1 VLLFFIA
8 VFITNPLSYHGE
20 IKQYSDS
27 VNNAD
32 TLFVAEGKT
41 LYEAKCRKCHTLYKP
56 GDYKLSQWK
65 KNLKEMK
72 YKAELNNDEYKK
84 ILAYL
89 EENCKKK

>member
-1 VLLFFIA
+1 MFIA
-8 VFITNPLSYHGE
+8 KPFSYQGK
-20 IKQYSDS
+20 ISLYTDS
-27 VNNAD
+27 VMTFD
-32 TLFVAEGKT
+32 SIMISEGKT
-41 LYEAKCRKCHTLYKP
+41 LYETKCRKCHTLYKP

-65 KNLKEMK
+65 KNLKDMK